1 MLYGIIAVFDQMPF
15 SNDDVWNDDVWNDD
29 VWNAV
34 DDVAYARPPTRAP
47 DRPLSTR

>member
-15 SNDDVWNDDVWNDD
+15 SNDVVWNDD

-34 DDVAYARPPTRAP
+34 DDVACARPPKRTP

>member
-15 SNDDVWNDDVWNDD
+15 SNDA

-34 DDVAYARPPTRAP
+34 DDAACAQPPTRTP